1 MVRHVLARQVNT
13 AKLFNQPMREL
24 VGGLMVS
31 LDLSKAFDCLSYSEM
46 YSSLLEV
53 NVPESLAVAIMHLHH
68 NTVLTIQHKGHS
80 EQIGVQRGLRQG
92 CGIAPIV
99 YAAWT
104 VKLRRQLDTAL
115 GQHWTAAHLSLF
127 ADDKHGFWAIE
138 ALRISIGHF
147 ISIQSTKM
155 RINFTKSCAL
165 LGLKGR
171 AQQKIMHTKVR
182 QWNGVSCLMV
192 PIFSGTISIPLS
204 ESMLYLGTKLSYGKF
219 EVQAE
224 LTLLHND
231 SPEASK
237 FYKRSAQDH
246 RASSD
251 VPVQEKPFIQQDQPA
266 LDAPRAMLARY
277 SDKLK
282 MYVNTCMLCGQHMVK
297 SGHIKNH
304 WRGSHPEAWRSAGA
318 MASAEAKDLHLHSR
332 QCPVLFQILA
342 VWQLL
347 QTGHQP
353 DAVASFKP
361 RAPKQSSGQDIKITA
376 KTSSTT
382 SVQGLSTAVMQST
395 SFAKDAECTLLTTST
410 ASFVSLLRALEQ
422 AGLQPACL
430 TFALALCGK
439 AVEKD
444 VPFLLAHSC
453 RFRELTPGW
462 AFDDRQRDSAEYLRT
477 LWNQGS
483 SLLRG
488 GYPDIDPGTVYPGT
502 LQQVIYGW
510 Y

>member
-1 MVRHVLARQVNT
+1 MFVQAALQGTPQYAYRKHTSTLGALRRASGHCRMVRHVLARQVDT
-13 AKLFNQPMREL
+13 AKQFNQPMREL

-68 NTVLTIQHKGHS
+68 NTVLTIQHKGHG

-115 GQHWTAAHLSLF
+115 GRHWTAAHLSLF

-219 EVQAE
+219 EVQ
-224 LTLLHND
+224 TG
-231 SPEASK
+231 P
-237 FYKRSAQDH
+237 
-246 RASSD
+246 ASS
-251 VPVQEKPFIQQDQPA
+251 PTSTSQLCSA
-266 LDAPRAMLARY
+266 SPRAQNEWTIR
-277 SDKLK
+277 
-282 MYVNTCMLCGQHMVK
+282 
-297 SGHIKNH
+297 
-304 WRGSHPEAWRSAGA
+304 P
-318 MASAEAKDLHLHSR
+318 
-332 QCPVLFQILA
+332 
-342 VWQLL
+342 
-347 QTGHQP
+347 
-353 DAVASFKP
+353 
-361 RAPKQSSGQDIKITA
+361 
-376 KTSSTT
+376 
-382 SVQGLSTAVMQST
+382 
-395 SFAKDAECTLLTTST
+395 
-410 ASFVSLLRALEQ
+410 
-422 AGLQPACL
+422 
-430 TFALALCGK
+430 
-439 AVEKD
+439 
-444 VPFLLAHSC
+444 
-453 RFRELTPGW
+453 
-462 AFDDRQRDSAEYLRT
+462 
-477 LWNQGS
+477 
-483 SLLRG
+483 
-488 GYPDIDPGTVYPGT
+488 
-502 LQQVIYGW
+502 
-510 Y
+510 